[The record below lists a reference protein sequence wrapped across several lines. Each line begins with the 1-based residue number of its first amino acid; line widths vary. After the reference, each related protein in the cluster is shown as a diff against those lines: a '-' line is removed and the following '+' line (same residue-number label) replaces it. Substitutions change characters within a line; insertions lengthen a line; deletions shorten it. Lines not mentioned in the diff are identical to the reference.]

1 LLNEAG
7 MPRTLLSACV
17 LSLIATAAF
26 AAEPGEASEPA
37 VSAKE
42 PEQSLQRWQ
51 VGLLTG
57 QRALR
62 NGYVFSN
69 GPGGEL
75 PFGQGLT
82 QVFDGAPFSG
92 VQVNGVAVE
101 TVMVRSHLR
110 LGVGVAKPF
119 SSFRLADA
127 QSVSTEAGVDQAVSV
142 RALALWDLRL
152 SLGAELALGPVTP
165 FVDLVGTGQWVGA
178 ELALQGQALSYHAW
192 SFGLGAR
199 AGVRLA
205 VERHLYVMACGQ
217 VGLDPAFPWAAE
229 LAIGGVVF

>member
-1 LLNEAG
+1 
-7 MPRTLLSACV
+7 MRRTLLSVCV
-17 LSLIATAAF
+17 LSLISTAAR
-26 AAEPGEASEPA
+26 AAEPGEGPEAEPA
-37 VSAKE
+37 VRVKGQ
-42 PEQSLQRWQ
+42 EQSLQLWQ
-51 VGLLTG
+51 VGLLSG
-57 QRALR
+57 RRALGG
-62 NGYVFSN
+62 GYVFSN

-82 QVFDGAPFSG
+82 QVFDGAPFTG

-101 TVMVRSHLR
+101 TVMVRQHLR

-119 SSFRLADA
+119 SAFRLSDA

-142 RALALWDLRL
+142 RALALWDLHL
-152 SLGAELALGPVTP
+152 SLGAEVALGPVTP
-165 FVDLVGTGQWVGA
+165 FLDLVGTGQWVGA

-199 AGVRLA
+199 AGVRVA
-205 VERHLYVMACGQ
+205 VSRRLYVMACGQ
-217 VGLDPAFPWAAE
+217 VGIDASLPWVAE